1 MAKLKQNLSSAN
13 LVELFLIFVSRESVQ
28 PLIFIVRKL
37 DMNGI
42 SLLMTNYVTLIVFQ
56 TIAFVFGY

>member
-1 MAKLKQNLSSAN
+1 MAKLKQNLSSAK